1 MVLDSALIS
10 IQLLGP
16 LSASLGT
23 RTVTPNAAKQ
33 REILALLAL
42 NAGRIVTV
50 STVIEELWGDH
61 PPRSS
66 ATTLQ
71 TYIFHLRSSLA
82 VDTPRERVA
91 SEFLRTRH
99 SGYQLE
105 CHTDV
110 EEFRRLARAGREAA
124 EAGDPQAVSELLGR
138 ALDLWRGPALVDVR
152 QGRIL
157 EAEAA
162 SLEETRLGVL
172 ERRIQADL
180 ALHRHGD
187 ILGELTML
195 AAQHPMNENFRGFL
209 MIALYRAGH
218 VARALDAFQQLRT
231 ILGDELGI
239 DPSPWIR
246 RLHQAILSGDL
257 TEDMDTFLT
266 QDRGLS
272 RPGLP
277 LTYPVICVT
286 RSSTTSGV
294 IGLSS
299 SSTGSGQTSNCP
311 AARPGTVTLPG
322 ASVSTFTA
330 VAPTA
335 QPASES
341 FLHASKN
348 ASHDRYV
355 SSSSPKVSADA
366 SSPWLVTR
374 AFSSALSSFSMSC
387 TQ

>member
-23 RTVTPNAAKQ
+23 RTVTPNAGKQ

-124 EAGDPQAVSELLGR
+124 EAGDPQTVSELLGR

-157 EAEAA
+157 ETEAA

-180 ALHRHGD
+180 VLHRHAD

-195 AAQHPMNENFRGFL
+195 AAQHPMNENFWGLL
-209 MIALYRAGH
+209 MVALYRAGH
-218 VARALDAFQQLRT
+218 VARALDAFQRLRAV
-231 ILGDELGI
+231 LSDELGI
-239 DPSPWIR
+239 DPTKPRFGKRNI
-246 RLHQAILSGDL
+246 
-257 TEDMDTFLT
+257 
-266 QDRGLS
+266 
-272 RPGLP
+272 
-277 LTYPVICVT
+277 
-286 RSSTTSGV
+286 
-294 IGLSS
+294 
-299 SSTGSGQTSNCP
+299 
-311 AARPGTVTLPG
+311 
-322 ASVSTFTA
+322 
-330 VAPTA
+330 
-335 QPASES
+335 
-341 FLHASKN
+341 ASKTIAN
-348 ASHDRYV
+348 AAGLGDRRV
-355 SSSSPKVSADA
+355 GQRGRGTHRNRLCRAASPKQRREKGGAGRGA
-366 SSPWLVTR
+366 GR
-374 AFSSALSSFSMSC
+374 ARCARTVVLAAG
-387 TQ
+387 Q

>member
-91 SEFLRTRH
+91 SEILRTRH

-105 CHTDV
+105 CSTDV
-110 EEFRRLARAGREAA
+110 EEFRRLPRAGREGGGGG
-124 EAGDPQAVSELLGR
+124 EAGDPQTVSELLGR

-157 EAEAA
+157 ETEAA

-195 AAQHPMNENFRGFL
+195 TAQHPMNENFRGFL

-246 RLHQAILSGDL
+246 RLHQAILSGDP

-266 QDRGLS
+266 QDRG
-272 RPGLP
+272 
-277 LTYPVICVT
+277 
-286 RSSTTSGV
+286 
-294 IGLSS
+294 
-299 SSTGSGQTSNCP
+299 GS
-311 AARPGTVTLPG
+311 
-322 ASVSTFTA
+322 
-330 VAPTA
+330 
-335 QPASES
+335 
-341 FLHASKN
+341 
-348 ASHDRYV
+348 
-355 SSSSPKVSADA
+355 
-366 SSPWLVTR
+366 
-374 AFSSALSSFSMSC
+374 
-387 TQ
+387 